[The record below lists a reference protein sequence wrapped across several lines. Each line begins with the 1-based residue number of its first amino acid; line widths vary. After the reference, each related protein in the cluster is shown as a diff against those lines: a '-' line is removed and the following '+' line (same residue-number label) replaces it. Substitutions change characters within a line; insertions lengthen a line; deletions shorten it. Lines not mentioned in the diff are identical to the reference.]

1 MVFTFQP
8 PFWAGL
14 SGYVAEMGSAFLC
27 AALGIVPTVRHADY
41 LASWLEV
48 LREDNRAIF
57 KAASQASKAAEW
69 LLSRHAEWKTA
80 NAGAGRENDGGKD
93 TTPSDPAPDSL
104 MIAGRL
110 AA

>member
-1 MVFTFQP
+1 MTRVRKIDVGSQIG
-8 PFWAGL
+8 AGL

-41 LASWLEV
+41 LASWLDV

-57 KAASQASKAAEW
+57 RAASQASKAADW
-69 LLSRHAEWKTA
+69 LLARYAETQDE
-80 NAGAGRENDGGKD
+80 GRE
-93 TTPSDPAPDSL
+93 
-104 MIAGRL
+104 

>member
-1 MVFTFQP
+1 STSARP
-8 PFWAGL
+8 PKIQIRAGL

-41 LASWLEV
+41 LASWLDV

-57 KAASQASKAAEW
+57 RAASQASKAADW
-69 LLSRHAEWKTA
+69 LLARYAETQDE
-80 NAGAGRENDGGKD
+80 GRE
-93 TTPSDPAPDSL
+93 
-104 MIAGRL
+104 

>member
-1 MVFTFQP
+1 MMRVLKIGVGSQIG
-8 PFWAGL
+8 AGL

-41 LASWLEV
+41 LASWLDV

-57 KAASQASKAAEW
+57 RAASQASKAADW
-69 LLSRHAEWKTA
+69 LLARYAETQDE
-80 NAGAGRENDGGKD
+80 GRE
-93 TTPSDPAPDSL
+93 
-104 MIAGRL
+104 

>member
-1 MVFTFQP
+1 MIRAP
-8 PFWAGL
+8 KICGGSHIRAGL

-41 LASWLEV
+41 LASWLDV

-57 KAASQASKAAEW
+57 RAASQASKAADW
-69 LLSRHAEWKTA
+69 LLARYAETQDE
-80 NAGAGRENDGGKD
+80 GRE
-93 TTPSDPAPDSL
+93 
-104 MIAGRL
+104 